1 MVEVD
6 GHQMHMFATGA
17 GGPTVVLETG
27 AAGYFGAWEWVQK
40 KLERQTRVISYDRA
54 GLGFSEKTAGTRDA
68 FSIAKDL
75 DAMLNAAAEQPPY
88 ILVGHSL
95 GGLLLLAYAHL
106 YPEKTAGVVLVDP
119 SHPDQIERN
128 SELRKWMQNF
138 RTFFHTAAAASHLG
152 VMRVTD
158 MLSTMSEGL
167 SDFERRRARAFFVS
181 ARHLKASARELDAW
195 KETAEQTRSIHLGSI
210 PVLIL
215 SASEPQM
222 EWVQDF
228 QAMHEEMLNLSSL
241 AVHRIVPG
249 VEHLNFVTRRE
260 NAERVSDSILE
271 LVEEIR
277 RKSS

>member
-1 MVEVD
+1 MEDLPEESSSTEIQPVKHRWLSTAVKGAGVLAILGGGGVVLHAILTHRERRQLTPPGRMVEVD

-106 YPEKTAGVVLVDP
+106 
-119 SHPDQIERN
+119 
-128 SELRKWMQNF
+128 
-138 RTFFHTAAAASHLG
+138 
-152 VMRVTD
+152 
-158 MLSTMSEGL
+158 
-167 SDFERRRARAFFVS
+167 
-181 ARHLKASARELDAW
+181 
-195 KETAEQTRSIHLGSI
+195 
-210 PVLIL
+210 
-215 SASEPQM
+215 
-222 EWVQDF
+222 
-228 QAMHEEMLNLSSL
+228 
-241 AVHRIVPG
+241 
-249 VEHLNFVTRRE
+249 
-260 NAERVSDSILE
+260 
-271 LVEEIR
+271 
-277 RKSS
+277 